1 MVEVLYVGNLEYE
14 FGTSALNVFIDKSR
28 RRWSNV
34 VTIMRGVEKL
44 SLYMRFKGS
53 MPLLV
58 HILAR

>member
-1 MVEVLYVGNLEYE
+1 MVEALYVGILECE
-14 FGTSALNVFIDKSR
+14 FGTSALNVFIDISR

-44 SLYMRFKGS
+44 SLYMCFKGS